1 MLLYFSDYIRIF
13 FTEFEIDEDFTILLY
28 FLTLEF
34 YALGEKLVLG
44 LIGNLRLLLIFLDKS
59 RAWQFF
65 RIKDL

>member
-34 YALGEKLVLG
+34 YALGVKLVLG

-59 RAWQFF
+59 RA
-65 RIKDL
+65 

>member
-59 RAWQFF
+59 RA
-65 RIKDL
+65 